1 MIRHNDKRDLRD
13 VTFGA
18 GQDRSNLF
26 GFAALRL
33 RARFARDGSGP
44 ISNGNGPNF
53 PRKVDGGTQIPP
65 QPAELVV
72 PTCLAPHTG
81 HNYSPQCCRAQSFRM
96 VDCG

>member
-1 MIRHNDKRDLRD
+1 MKNTNNNGESARGDGMIRHNDKRDLRD

-44 ISNGNGPNF
+44 TSNGNGPNF
-53 PRKVDGGTQIPP
+53 PPESGRGDSDST
-65 QPAELVV
+65 PA
-72 PTCLAPHTG
+72 C
-81 HNYSPQCCRAQSFRM
+81 
-96 VDCG
+96 